1 MTTRRIRAIWLRNC
15 RRSRWLQVMVIL
27 GFWFVGDLVAR
38 MTGLPVPGAILG
50 LFFLLILLGSG
61 KIGIGTV
68 RQGARLFLAEMLLF
82 FIPAVLAVLD
92 HRELVG
98 VVGLKILVV
107 ILVSTVMVMLVT
119 AVVIDLCCRWLNG
132 GKKVCHGTD

>member
-15 RRSRWLQVMVIL
+15 RRSRLLQVLVIL
-27 GFWFVGDLVAR
+27 GFWFIGDLAAR

-50 LFFLLILLGSG
+50 LFLLLILLGSG
-61 KIGIGTV
+61 KIGLGTV
-68 RQGARLFLAEMLLF
+68 RRGARLFLADMLLF

-119 AVVIDLCCRWLNG
+119 AVAIDLCYRWLNG

>member
-1 MTTRRIRAIWLRNC
+1 MTTRHIRAIWLRTC
-15 RRSRWLQVMVIL
+15 RRSRWLQVLVIL

-38 MTGLPVPGAILG
+38 LTGLPVPGAILG
-50 LFFLLILLGSG
+50 LFLLLILLGSG

-68 RQGARLFLAEMLLF
+68 RQGARLFLADMLLF

-98 VVGLKILVV
+98 VLGLKILVV

-119 AVVIDLCCRWLNG
+119 AVVIDLCYRWLNA